1 MRCVLCVGGCVVC
14 CVLSGV
20 VCCLVLCGVACCVS
34 LFAVLFVGLLYGCL
48 SFVDRCEW
56 LFDCGGLIAVCWMV

>member
-1 MRCVLCVGGCVVC
+1 MRCVLCVVCCVVY

-20 VCCLVLCGVACCVS
+20 VLLGVVWRCLLRLVVCC
-34 LFAVLFVGLLYGCL
+34 VLFVGVLYGCL

-56 LFDCGGLIAVCWMV
+56 LFDCGGSIAVCWMM